1 MDGAVV
7 NINVY
12 IIEYSRYTFQEV
24 LGVAPG
30 LEADNI
36 IAEQVSVDGLG
47 YCGWQAGLPVTN
59 FGPGNMNE
67 LLHDNGRPGAVEAD
81 HSRDQGEMV
90 VVKHNGGRGVLITV
104 KLSSNCVGNGFSCLT
119 VAVFPRILHL
129 FNRPRRPTTLQRI
142 GV

>member
-47 YCGWQAGLPVTN
+47 YCGW
-59 FGPGNMNE
+59 
-67 LLHDNGRPGAVEAD
+67 
-81 HSRDQGEMV
+81 
-90 VVKHNGGRGVLITV
+90 
-104 KLSSNCVGNGFSCLT
+104 
-119 VAVFPRILHL
+119 
-129 FNRPRRPTTLQRI
+129 
-142 GV
+142 